1 MKYKST
7 RDGNR
12 EYSFEQAL
20 FSGYAP
26 DGGLFVPTSLPSIT
40 AEEHLMPW
48 SKLTF
53 PELAYSVLR
62 MFISPTEINDEDLEE
77 ICNKSFLADEF
88 DDETLVPVKKLGSAF
103 IAELFHGPTFCFKDM
118 GMRPVIRILSHFATL
133 RNKPT
138 TLLVSTTGD
147 TGPAAVHAV
156 SDVANPLLT
165 IIVHYPHGQISDFQR
180 KQLTTVDS
188 KCVKIVSFEGG
199 GDDMDWPIKKTLLM
213 NSDNDTAG
221 GRTFCGVNSYNIGRP
236 LMQMVHFIW
245 IYLRMVEQLGV
256 EPGDT
261 NFMIDM
267 VLPTGAMGNITGG
280 YMAKQ
285 MGVPIGML
293 CAGVNINDITHRVIE
308 NGEFHRKKIQ
318 KTLSDAIN
326 IEVPYN
332 FERIAFYITG
342 GNHVLVKEWMLIM
355 EQTQQL
361 TLDTKWLARLKKDFR
376 SARVTDDEMCSALRQ
391 AHATLSYVADPHTAV
406 AMAAAEKLGYVFTT
420 ETSSEEEMMPM
431 AILATASPCKF
442 QEAVTVALGEVGW
455 KRWEEDSFPPRA
467 QRTLQKEENEPY
479 HYPQKEGSSLSEVQS
494 EWRKMM
500 IDIVNNN
507 F

>member
-1 MKYKST
+1 MRYIST

-26 DGGLFVPTSLPSIT
+26 DGGLFVPTALPSIT
-40 AEEHLMPW
+40 AEEHMIPW

-53 PELAYSVLR
+53 PQLAYSVLR
-62 MFISPTEINDEDLEE
+62 MFISPKEVNDAQLKE
-77 ICNKSFLADEF
+77 ICDKSFCADEF
-88 DDETLVPVKKLGSAF
+88 DDELHVPVKKLGTAF

-118 GMRPVIRILSHFATL
+118 GMRPVIYLLSHFATL

-147 TGPAAVHAV
+147 TGPAAVHAI

-165 IIVHYPHGQISDFQR
+165 ILVHYPYGQISDFQR

-188 KCVKIVSFEGG
+188 KCVKVASFEGG
-199 GDDMDWPIKKTLLM
+199 GDDMDWPIKETLLL
-213 NSDNDTAG
+213 NSENDTAG
-221 GRTFCGVNSYNIGRP
+221 GRTFCGINSYNIGRP
-236 LMQMVHFIW
+236 LVQMIHFVNTASVLITKVSV
-245 IYLRMVEQLGV
+245 LCFRKEC
-256 EPGDT
+256 
-261 NFMIDM
+261 MIDM
-267 VLPTGAMGNITGG
+267 VIPTGAMGNITGG
-280 YMAKQ
+280 YFAKL

-308 NGEFHRKKIQ
+308 KGEFHRKKIQ

-332 FERIAFYITG
+332 FERLAFYATG
-342 GNHVLVKEWMLIM
+342 GNHALIKKWMTKM
-355 EQTQQL
+355 DQTQQL
-361 TLDTKWLARLKKDFR
+361 TLEARWLAQLKKDFR
-376 SARVTDDEMCSALRQ
+376 SARVTDDEMCNALRQ
-391 AHATLSYVADPHTAV
+391 VHDTLYYLADPHTAV
-406 AMAAAEKLGYVFTT
+406 AMAAAEKLGYAFTDK
-420 ETSSEEEMMPM
+420 SSVEEMIPM
-431 AILATASPCKF
+431 VILATASPCKF
-442 QEAVTVALGEVGW
+442 QEVVTVVLGEEGW
-455 KRWEEDSFPPRA
+455 KEWEEYNFPERA
-467 QRTLQKEENEPY
+467 KRTLEKEEKEPF
-479 HYPQKEGSSLSEVQS
+479 HYSRKEGASLSDVQS

-500 IDIVNNN
+500 IDIVNNS